1 MHSGQRGKIKHEMWK
16 KIFQY
21 KKDIYTPKPLNTL
34 IKKLYSDCPF
44 WKQYLEYEYA
54 KHARKNFY
62 WYAMQIVFSC
72 QLHYL
77 IFQALQSFS
86 HLHTL
91 TELLFILQRKTAKK
105 DFFSELFSFH
115 TRVIL
120 SIHNKISIAASLC

>member
-21 KKDIYTPKPLNTL
+21 KKDIYSPKPLNTL

-77 IFQALQSFS
+77 SSLAKFFPFTYFDWTFVHS
-86 HLHTL
+86 
-91 TELLFILQRKTAKK
+91 TEKNSGKK
-105 DFFSELFSFH
+105 FFFSELFSFH